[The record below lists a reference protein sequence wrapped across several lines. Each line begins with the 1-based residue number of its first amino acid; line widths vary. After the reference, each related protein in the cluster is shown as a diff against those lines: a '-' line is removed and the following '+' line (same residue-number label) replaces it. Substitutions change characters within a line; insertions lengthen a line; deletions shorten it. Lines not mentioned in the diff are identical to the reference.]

1 MHAERSQEAA
11 SCNGL
16 VKIYWTAS
24 GEVHALKGIDAVFP
38 SRSLTAVVGPSGSG
52 KSSLLRILA
61 GLDLATAG
69 AVTIGGT
76 NLAGAKARALRHVRR
91 KFTGYVFQRPSD
103 NLIPYLT
110 VNGHLRQAAR
120 LRRTKLDSNELLEQ
134 LGLQGRA
141 RHKPDQLSGGEQ
153 QRLAFAQ
160 AVVGNPY
167 MVVADEPTSELDSR
181 SATALLDTVSSLT
194 DLGVSFVLSTHDP
207 EVVKMADRT
216 LHLRHGALEAE
227 SHQMRTLS
235 VIDHSGR
242 IQLPPGA
249 LELFPDRR
257 GVIQVD
263 PEGVRITPP

>member
-1 MHAERSQEAA
+1 MHAKDIEQAA
-11 SCNGL
+11 SCSGL

-24 GEVHALKGIDAVFP
+24 GEVHALKGIDAIFP
-38 SRSLTAVVGPSGSG
+38 RRSVTAVVGPSGSG

-61 GLDLATAG
+61 GLDVATAG
-69 AVTIGGT
+69 TVRIGDT
-76 NLAGAKARALRHVRR
+76 NVAGLKARALRRVRR

-103 NLIPYLT
+103 NLVPYLT
-110 VNGHLRQAAR
+110 VGGHMKQAAR
-120 LRRTKLDSNELLEQ
+120 LRRTKLDANELLER
-134 LGLQGRA
+134 LGLGGRA
-141 RHKPDQLSGGEQ
+141 DHKPDQLSGGEQ

-167 MVVADEPTSELDSR
+167 MVVADEPTSELDSK
-181 SATALLDTVSSLT
+181 SAAALLDTVSSLA

-207 EVVKMADRT
+207 EVVRVAERT

-249 LELFPDRR
+249 LEMFPDRR
-257 GVIQVD
+257 GVIEVD
-263 PEGVRITPP
+263 AEGVRITPP

>member
-1 MHAERSQEAA
+1 M
-11 SCNGL
+11 
-16 VKIYWTAS
+16 KIYWTAS
-24 GEVHALKGIDAVFP
+24 GEVHALKGIDAIFP
-38 SRSLTAVVGPSGSG
+38 RRSVTAVVGPSGSG

-61 GLDLATAG
+61 GLDVATAG
-69 AVTIGGT
+69 TVRIGDT
-76 NLAGAKARALRHVRR
+76 NVAGLKARALRRVRR

-103 NLIPYLT
+103 NLVPYLT
-110 VNGHLRQAAR
+110 VGGHMKQAAR
-120 LRRTKLDSNELLEQ
+120 LRRTKLDANELLER
-134 LGLQGRA
+134 LGLGGRA
-141 RHKPDQLSGGEQ
+141 DHKPDQLSGGEQ

-167 MVVADEPTSELDSR
+167 MVVADEPTSELDSK
-181 SATALLDTVSSLT
+181 SAAALLDTVSSLA

-207 EVVKMADRT
+207 EVVRVAERT

-249 LELFPDRR
+249 LEMFPDRR
-257 GVIQVD
+257 GVIEVD
-263 PEGVRITPP
+263 AEGVRITPP

>member
-1 MHAERSQEAA
+1 
-11 SCNGL
+11 

-24 GEVHALKGIDAVFP
+24 GEVHALKGIDAIFP
-38 SRSLTAVVGPSGSG
+38 RRSVTAVVGPSGSG

-61 GLDLATAG
+61 GLDVATAG
-69 AVTIGGT
+69 TVRIGDT
-76 NLAGAKARALRHVRR
+76 NVAGLKARALRHVRR

-103 NLIPYLT
+103 NLVPYLT
-110 VNGHLRQAAR
+110 VGGHMKQAAR
-120 LRRTKLDSNELLEQ
+120 LRRTKLDANELLDR
-134 LGLQGRA
+134 LGLGGRA
-141 RHKPDQLSGGEQ
+141 DHKPDQLSGGEQ

-167 MVVADEPTSELDSR
+167 MVVADEPTSELDSK
-181 SATALLDTVSSLT
+181 SAAALLDTVSSLA

-207 EVVKMADRT
+207 EVVRVAERT

-249 LELFPDRR
+249 LEMFPDRR
-257 GVIQVD
+257 GVIEVD
-263 PEGVRITPP
+263 AEGVRITPP

>member
-1 MHAERSQEAA
+1 MHGDRDQEAA

-24 GEVHALKGIDAVFP
+24 GEVHALKGIDAIFP
-38 SRSLTAVVGPSGSG
+38 RRSVTAVVGPSGSG

-69 AVTIGGT
+69 AVKIGGE
-76 NLAGAKARALRHVRR
+76 NVAGLKARALRRVRR

-110 VNGHLRQAAR
+110 VGGHMRQAAR
-120 LRRTKLDSNELLEQ
+120 LRRTKLDSNELLER
-134 LGLQGRA
+134 LGLAGRA
-141 RHKPDQLSGGEQ
+141 HHKPDQLSGGEQ
-153 QRLAFAQ
+153 QSLAFAQ

-167 MVVADEPTSELDSR
+167 MVVADEPTSELDSK
-181 SATALLDTVSSLT
+181 SAAALLDTVSSLV

-207 EVVKMADRT
+207 EVVNVADRT

-249 LELFPDRR
+249 LEMFPDRR
-257 GVIQVD
+257 GVIEVD
-263 PEGVRITPP
+263 DEGVRITPP